1 MNTVW
6 MWAALLAGAL
16 SVMLQSLTGLDDDAG
31 KARMHRLRHQLLCV
45 PARVIHHARGITLR
59 LPPGDHVL
67 PAVLARIRKLP
78 DPA

>member
-1 MNTVW
+1 
-6 MWAALLAGAL
+6 MWGALLAGAL

-31 KARMHRLRHQLLCV
+31 KARMHRLRHQLLAV
-45 PARVIHHARGITLR
+45 PARVIHHARSITLR

-67 PAVLARIRKLP
+67 AEVLSRLRELP